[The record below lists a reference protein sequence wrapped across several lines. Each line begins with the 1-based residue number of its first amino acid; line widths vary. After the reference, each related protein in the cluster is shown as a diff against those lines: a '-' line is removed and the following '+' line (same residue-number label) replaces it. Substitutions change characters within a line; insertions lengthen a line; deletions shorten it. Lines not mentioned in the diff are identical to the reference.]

1 MKILFFKKTVMLL
14 LFYYDIQPIYNINT
28 NLKYAS
34 NYITNSANNLNNQ
47 ALENNVKPNI
57 NNINVVHNNGI
68 ASNDVNKKTNKNIVL
83 KYKKTTVKNTTK
95 NEIIKK

>member
-34 NYITNSANNLNNQ
+34 NYITNSAYNLNNQ

-68 ASNDVNKKTNKNIVL
+68 ASNDTFF
-83 KYKKTTVKNTTK
+83 
-95 NEIIKK
+95 